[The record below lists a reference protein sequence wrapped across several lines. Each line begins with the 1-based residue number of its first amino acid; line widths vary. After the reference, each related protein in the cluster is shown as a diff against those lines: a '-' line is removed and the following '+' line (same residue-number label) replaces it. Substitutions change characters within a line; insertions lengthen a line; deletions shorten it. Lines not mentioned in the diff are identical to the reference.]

1 MSNPNPNSSEILQ
14 GIFKNITDEELLK
27 ILKTLIFALNIYPI
41 HARHGLTE
49 INEDKLCNCFSIFI
63 VYDLR
68 GKKEILKAVIDMIDT
83 KGREETAAFI
93 NKFLPNYARDIMIA
107 EPLRTVWLKPPPYRG
122 PFDEKNTPLLLT
134 NTSCDRQSSSQ

>member
-1 MSNPNPNSSEILQ
+1 MEKLQ
-14 GIFKNITDEELLK
+14 AIFKNTTDGDLLK

-41 HARHGLTE
+41 HVRHGLTE
-49 INEDKLCNCFSIFI
+49 IYEDKLCICFLLFI

-83 KGREETAAFI
+83 KGREETAVFI
-93 NKFLPNYARDIMIA
+93 NKFLPNYAKQIMIQG
-107 EPLRTVWLKPPPYRG
+107 PLRTVWLKPPPYRG